1 MDAKALG
8 EMFER
13 AQERRGEDMKFS
25 TEEADR
31 FKKAFED
38 PEFRKMFAD
47 YMDEIQDPSYREETE
62 QYISQLETEDKVPQ
76 GKQLIRPSP
85 GFVAKTYKW
94 MDGKEAEKDKIFI
107 NIVQSDKIAE
117 PTKQTTPKGDCWS
130 LPYSLGPPHMEK
142 DKKGENS
149 TCFDCCYHPMA
160 LSLGSMNTNFRNM
173 LVTTAMDGVEEAY
186 KRQGH
191 KVTLDRQFH
200 VVKGIS
206 YKEGAVPTMMVA
218 VSSLENWNQ
227 NNNNNNNSSTAPK
240 ATSSVKVTGSR
251 STAGAKTDDV
261 EQEAPS
267 TAPTAAPSTAAKT
280 TVKKVKQDI
289 YFADEKFRFPHYTF
303 HVRLLDLPSRKAF

>member
-1 MDAKALG
+1 MYD
-8 EMFER
+8 
-13 AQERRGEDMKFS
+13 
-25 TEEADR
+25 
-31 FKKAFED
+31 
-38 PEFRKMFAD
+38 
-47 YMDEIQDPSYREETE
+47 
-62 QYISQLETEDKVPQ
+62 
-76 GKQLIRPSP
+76 RPSP